1 MARLLVGL
9 FLILAGASA
18 LLEGDGNLF
27 SLALL
32 GLGIKLLNDARAQ
45 REEQK
50 AANSDSS
57 RRAPSM
63 RASRRG
69 GRRQTPDHADLAVR
83 NAGHDPAAMA
93 LRVADVGVFA
103 ICHERETLVHRL
115 QPLRD
120 DVDYVQPWVALR
132 LPTAAQGVIGF
143 EIRDMDD
150 RLHFR
155 HERRLQLEAGENLV
169 SPDARMPVHDAL
181 LTEGDWQLC
190 VYADG
195 RLLAAH
201 NFFWVE
207 AEDEEGE
214 RRPRVHLQEDG
225 EMNDDLRRAFEASS
239 REEEVSL
246 DDLLEFQGRQ
256 A

>member
-1 MARLLVGL
+1 MARTLFGL
-9 FLILAGASA
+9 FLTVAGAAA

-32 GLGIKLLNDARAQ
+32 GLGIKLLNDARPQ
-45 REEQK
+45 REEQG
-50 AANSDSS
+50 ASS
-57 RRAPSM
+57 AESARSAPSTG
-63 RASRRG
+63 ASRRRD
-69 GRRQTPDHADLAVR
+69 RRRTPDHADLAVR
-83 NAGHDPAAMA
+83 NAGHDPATMA
-93 LRVADVGVFA
+93 LRVDDLGVFA

-115 QPLRD
+115 QPVRD
-120 DVDYVQPWVALR
+120 DVDYIQPWVGLR
-132 LPTAAQGVIGF
+132 LPRAAAGTIGF

-155 HERRLQLEAGENLV
+155 HERKLHLDAGENLV
-169 SPDARMPVHDAL
+169 SPAARMPVHDAL
-181 LTEGDWQLC
+181 LTEGDWQLQ

-214 RRPRVHLQEDG
+214 SRLRVHLQEDG

-239 REEEVSL
+239 REEHVSL

>member
-1 MARLLVGL
+1 MARTLFGL
-9 FLILAGASA
+9 FLTVAGAA
-18 LLEGDGNLF
+18 TLLEGDGNLF

-32 GLGIKLLNDARAQ
+32 GLGIKLLNDARPQ
-45 REEQK
+45 RGDQG
-50 AANSDSS
+50 AASSDSAGSAPVTRGS
-57 RRAPSM
+57 RR
-63 RASRRG
+63 R
-69 GRRQTPDHADLAVR
+69 GRRRTPDHADLALR
-83 NAGHDPAAMA
+83 NAGHDPATMA
-93 LRVADVGVFA
+93 LRVDDIGVFA

-115 QPLRD
+115 QPVRD
-120 DVDYVQPWVALR
+120 DVDYIQPWVGLR
-132 LPTAAQGVIGF
+132 LPRAAAGTIGF

-155 HERRLQLEAGENLV
+155 HERKLRLDAGENLV
-169 SPDARMPVHDAL
+169 SPAARMPVHDAL
-181 LTEGDWQLC
+181 LTEGDWQLQ

-207 AEDEEGE
+207 AEEGE
-214 RRPRVHLQEDG
+214 SRLRVHLQEDG

-239 REEEVSL
+239 REESVSL